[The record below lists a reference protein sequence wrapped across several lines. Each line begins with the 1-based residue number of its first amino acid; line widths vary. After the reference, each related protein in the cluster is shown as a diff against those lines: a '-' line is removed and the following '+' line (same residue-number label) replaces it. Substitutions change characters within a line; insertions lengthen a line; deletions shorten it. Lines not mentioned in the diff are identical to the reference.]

1 MNGIDITF
9 QDMLNQWKIVP
20 SKFASGLFKA
30 KLKIGEEY
38 VKEFKRSF
46 DLKKAPGDNGRFWP
60 LRKNEHRYH
69 HELMNETGDLKDSI
83 SYQLYEGGGLIPQ
96 EHGLQTSNVNSWVTP
111 LWLSLKRN

>member
-83 SYQLYEGGGLIPQ
+83 SYQLYEGGGSVSYTHLTLP
-96 EHGLQTSNVNSWVTP
+96 T
-111 LWLSLKRN
+111 KRIV